1 VKKQPIVPSIS
12 PATVFTFLRITF
24 LRITF
29 LRFTF
34 LCFTFYGCTSNP
46 FGGGEIA
53 GEKRQ
58 VTGVVQLSDQGS
70 PKEVYVW
77 MAGFNLSART
87 NDQGQ
92 FQLTLPPKG
101 SQGTP
106 GGVSGFFNLY
116 SFLANYRLDSAQT
129 VIQNGVFVYAKGDI
143 NKDGKLAGSR
153 VLRRFLRISTA
164 VSPASVPRSFAG
176 GIGVT
181 VTLEAADSATVIF
194 PQSLGG
200 LLGALLL
207 KRVGAEDIAIFQT
220 TPGIDVHDINLIG
233 RTPKSRS
240 TIFNLVQTP
249 LQPGQYE
256 VIPYLLIRH
265 QKLPK
270 GLLEGIAANVEALG
284 PDYVKLPIRRDGGL
298 LEVTP

>member
-1 VKKQPIVPSIS
+1 VKKKPDVLAIF
-12 PATVFTFLRITF
+12 PAAIF
-24 LRITF
+24 TF

-46 FGGGEIA
+46 FGDDEIA

-70 PKEVYVW
+70 PKDVYVW
-77 MAGFNLSART
+77 MAGFNIAT
-87 NDQGQ
+87 KTDEQGQ

-101 SQGTP
+101 SQGVT
-106 GGVSGFFNLY
+106 GGVSGFFTIY
-116 SFLANYRLDSAQT
+116 PFLANYRLDSAQT
-129 VIQNGVFVYAKGDI
+129 VVQNGVFVYSRGDI
-143 NKDGKLAGSR
+143 NKDGKLASSR

-176 GIGVT
+176 PIGVT

-200 LLGALLL
+200 LLGTLLI
-207 KRVGAEDIAIFQT
+207 KRVGAEDISIFQT
-220 TPGIDVHDINLIG
+220 TPGIDVRDIDLIG
-233 RTPKSRS
+233 RAPKSRR

-270 GLLEGIAANVEALG
+270 GLMEGIAANVEALG
-284 PDYVKLPIRRDGGL
+284 PDYLKLPIRREGGL
-298 LEVTP
+298 LEVTQ